1 VIQKHPEVE
10 NKIICE
16 IREILRQRGDSP
28 TSKNESLFTVKELN
42 NMVYLQAALSETLR
56 LFPPIPMEMK
66 QAIEDDVLPDGTF
79 VRKGSRVYFSIY
91 AMGRMESICR

>member
-1 VIQKHPEVE
+1 
-10 NKIICE
+10 
-16 IREILRQRGDSP
+16 
-28 TSKNESLFTVKELN
+28 
-42 NMVYLQAALSETLR
+42 
-56 LFPPIPMEMK
+56 MEMK